1 MSAAKGAALE
11 EYAITSERLTIRD
24 WPEQDK
30 PRERMARLGAQ
41 YLSDAEVVAILLG
54 TGSSSDTAL
63 GLAQRILA
71 KSEDQCGT
79 SLGFLLKWSQD
90 ELTAISGVGPAK
102 AARLVAAVEIGRR
115 LNQQKVEKQFSVTR
129 GREVF
134 EYIRLEA
141 ESLEREHFWILT
153 LNSRNQIT
161 GKDLVS
167 MGSLDAAIVH
177 PREIFKCCIKKSAA
191 AIILVHNHPSGDPD
205 PSDDDMDI
213 TRRLVDA
220 GKLLGIHVLDH
231 VVVARGKYFSMR
243 ESCPGWFQV

>member
-1 MSAAKGAALE
+1 VLAAGGAAQE
-11 EYAITSERLTIRD
+11 EYPITNERLTIRD

-30 PRERMARLGAQ
+30 PRERLERLGAQ

-54 TGSSSDTAL
+54 TGNSSETAL
-63 GLAQRILA
+63 GVAQRILA
-71 KSEDQCGT
+71 QSEGQFGT
-79 SLGFLLKWSQD
+79 SLGFLLNWSPD
-90 ELTAISGVGPAK
+90 ELKGIAGIGPAK
-102 AARLVAAVEIGRR
+102 AARLAAAVEIGRR
-115 LNQQKVEKQFSVTR
+115 LNQQSVERRFPVTR
-129 GREVF
+129 GKEVF

-141 ESLEREHFWILT
+141 ETLDKEHFWILT

-167 MGSLDAAIVH
+167 VGSLDAAIVH

-205 PSDDDMDI
+205 PSDEDMDI
-213 TRRLVDA
+213 TRRLVEA

-231 VVVARGKYFSMR
+231 VVVARGKYYSMR
-243 ESCPGWFQV
+243 ESCPGYFSV